1 VIATFVEFTLRATR
15 NKIVQRVRRLRD
27 PRYLVGAIVGL
38 AYLWFAFFRNTRGL
52 HGKRAMFLTGDAY
65 VDVIVDILSLVVL
78 ALMTLAW
85 ALPQDSGGLQFSE
98 AEIAHLFP
106 APLRRRDLLLYKI
119 IRAQPQ
125 ALGSAVAFFIFG
137 WRRSW
142 LIGVWA
148 AISVLSIYFI
158 FVALARARLK
168 LMHIGFIAR
177 LVIVSAVLTGLANF
191 AIHDVMRHPI
201 KMGKARTYA
210 DVAKMAEAKATPGG
224 SSTANADIARRID
237 KPFRTGVLNVVLFI
251 PRFFAGAAVAPTPVT
266 FATSIAGLGG
276 LGFLFFFF
284 AAKMNVSFEEASIV
298 SSAKR
303 AARIERMRGRHSG
316 KREIS
321 VRRFGPLFRLG
332 ETGAPEVA
340 IFWKNVIALVRT
352 GFGIIVLL
360 LVLVVLMIGIA
371 VWSHEETA
379 YTVIGGMFLFMAAF
393 FPIAAPQMFANDL
406 RLDLARSEVLKS
418 YPLAGDKLVAAEMAA
433 PLFAI
438 AAMNALFAVCGSIL
452 IRLGEHSSNR
462 LAQFAATPQFVVT
475 VLILTLPV
483 CAVLLLIRNAMP
495 LYFPAWTMRPADD
508 PRSFVTVGQRI
519 VVLLANLIA
528 LAIAMIPAA
537 LVFLPSLWIAWKFF
551 SGNAIFV
558 AVATFPAAIVIMAE
572 VWFGVK
578 ALGARFDAMDVS
590 NEFDI
595 VMV

>member
-1 VIATFVEFTLRATR
+1 VIGTFVEFTLRATR
-15 NKIVQRVRRLRD
+15 NKILQRVRRLRD
-27 PRYLVGAIVGL
+27 PRYLVGAIAGL
-38 AYLWFAFFRNTRGL
+38 AYLWFAFFRNTRGFAAA
-52 HGKRAMFLTGDAY
+52 KRAAVSGDLL
-65 VDVIVDILSLVVL
+65 VDIIGLVVL
-78 ALMTLAW
+78 GLMILAW
-85 ALPQDSGGLQFSE
+85 ALPGDSGGLQFSE

-148 AISVLSIYFI
+148 ALSVLSIYFI
-158 FVALARARLK
+158 FVALGRARLK
-168 LMHIGFIAR
+168 LLHIGFIAR
-177 LVIVSAVLTGLANF
+177 LVIVSVVLTALANL
-191 AIHDVMRHPI
+191 AVHDLKRHPFKI
-201 KMGKARTYA
+201 AKAQTYA
-210 DVAKMAEAKATPGG
+210 DVADVVRK
-224 SSTANADIARRID
+224 ID
-237 KPFRTGVLNVVLFI
+237 RPFRTGAINAVLFI
-251 PRFFAGAAVAPTPVT
+251 PRLFAGAAVAPTPT
-266 FATSIAGLGG
+266 TLATSVAGLAG
-276 LGFLFFFF
+276 LGFLFFVL
-284 AAKMNVSFEEASIV
+284 AARMNVSFEEASIV

-303 AARIERMRGRHSG
+303 AARIERMRSRQSG

-332 ETGAPEVA
+332 ETGPPEVA

-360 LVLVVLMIGIA
+360 LVLTALMIGIA
-371 VWSHEETA
+371 VYTHDEAA
-379 YTVIGGMFLFMAAF
+379 YSVIGGLFLFMAAF

-418 YPLAGDKLVAAEMAA
+418 YPLSGDRLVAAEMAA

-438 AAMNALFAVCGSIL
+438 GALNLLFSVCGSIML
-452 IRLGEHSSNR
+452 RFGADMGR
-462 LAQFAATPQFVVT
+462 FKQFVATPQFIVT
-475 VLILTLPV
+475 VMILTLPV

-508 PRSFVTVGQRI
+508 PRSFVTIGQRI
-519 VVLLANLIA
+519 VVLVANLIA

-537 LVFLPSLWIAWKFF
+537 LVFLPSVWIAWKFF

-558 AVATFPAAIVIMAE
+558 AVATFPAALVIAAE
-572 VWFGVK
+572 VWLGVK
-578 ALGARFDAMDVS
+578 ALGARFDSMDVS

>member
-15 NKIVQRVRRLRD
+15 NKIMQRVRRLRD
-27 PRYLVGAIVGL
+27 PRYLIGAVVGL
-38 AYLWFAFFRNTRGL
+38 AYLWFAFFRNTRGFSA
-52 HGKRAMFLTGDAY
+52 KRPQLTGDLM
-65 VDVIVDILSLVVL
+65 VDILGLVVL
-78 ALMTLAW
+78 AMMVLAW

-125 ALGSAVAFFIFG
+125 ALGSAIAFFIFG

-148 AISVLSIYFI
+148 AVSVLSIYFI
-158 FVALARARLK
+158 FVALGRARLK

-177 LVIVSAVLTGLANF
+177 LVIVSVLLTAVANF
-191 AIHDVMRHPI
+191 AIKDIIKRHPI
-201 KMGKARTYA
+201 RKTATYA
-210 DVAKMAEAKATPGG
+210 DVR
-224 SSTANADIARRID
+224 SLID
-237 KPFRTGVLNVVLFI
+237 KPFRTGALNAALFV
-251 PRFFAGAAVAPTPVT
+251 PRLFSGAAVAPTPAT
-266 FATSIAGLGG
+266 LATSVAGLAG
-276 LGFLFFFF
+276 LGFLFFIL
-284 AAKMNVSFEEASIV
+284 AARMNVSFEEASIV

-303 AARIERMRGRHSG
+303 AARIERMRSRRSG
-316 KREIS
+316 TPEIS
-321 VRRFGPLFRLG
+321 VRRFGPLFRLA
-332 ETGAPEVA
+332 ETGPAEVA

-360 LVLVVLMIGIA
+360 LALTVLLIGAAI
-371 VWSHEETA
+371 WTHEQTA
-379 YTVIGGMFLFMAAF
+379 YAVIGMLFIFMASF
-393 FPIAAPQMFANDL
+393 FPIAAPQIFANDL

-418 YPLAGDKLVAAEMAA
+418 YPVVGDRLVAAELAA

-438 AAMNALFAVCGSIL
+438 GALDALFAVCGSVL
-452 IRLGEHSSNR
+452 IRLGERSGK
-462 LAQFAATPQFVVT
+462 LANFLATPQFIVT

-495 LYFPAWTMRPADD
+495 LYFPAWTIRPADD
-508 PRSFVTVGQRI
+508 PRSFVTIGQRI
-519 VVLLANLIA
+519 VVLLANL
-528 LAIAMIPAA
+528 LGLGIAMIPAA

-558 AVATFPAAIVIMAE
+558 AVATFPAAGVIVAE
-572 VWFGVK
+572 VWLGIK

>member
-1 VIATFVEFTLRATR
+1 MIATFVEFTLRGTR
-15 NKIVQRVRRLRD
+15 NRIVQRLRRLRD
-27 PRYLVGAIVGL
+27 PRYLIGAVVGL

-52 HGKRAMFLTGDAY
+52 SARRPAFTGDLL
-65 VDVIVDILSLVVL
+65 VDILGLVVL
-78 ALMTLAW
+78 AMMVLAW

-125 ALGSAVAFFIFG
+125 ALGSAIAFFIFG

-148 AISVLSIYFI
+148 ALSVLSIYFI
-158 FVALARARLK
+158 FVALGRARLK

-177 LVIVSAVLTGLANF
+177 LVIVSVILTALANF
-191 AIHDVMRHPI
+191 AIKDVIKRHPIRKTATHADVMRL
-201 KMGKARTYA
+201 
-210 DVAKMAEAKATPGG
+210 
-224 SSTANADIARRID
+224 ID
-237 KPFRTGVLNVVLFI
+237 KPFRTGAVNAALFV
-251 PRFFAGAAVAPTPVT
+251 PRFFSGAAVAPTPAT
-266 FATSIAGLGG
+266 LATSVAGLAG
-276 LGFLFFFF
+276 LGFLFFVL
-284 AAKMNVSFEEASIV
+284 AARMNVSFEEASIV
-298 SSAKR
+298 ASAKR
-303 AARIERMRGRHSG
+303 AARIERMRSRQSG
-316 KREIS
+316 KMEIS
-321 VRRFGPLFRLG
+321 VRRFGPLFRLA
-332 ETGAPEVA
+332 ETGTPEVA

-352 GFGIIVLL
+352 GFGIIVLM
-360 LVLVVLMIGIA
+360 LVLAVLMIGIA

-379 YTVIGGMFLFMAAF
+379 YTVIGSMFLFMAAF

-438 AAMNALFAVCGSIL
+438 GALNALFAVCGSVL
-452 IRLGEHSSNR
+452 IRLGEHSGR
-462 LAQFAATPQFVVT
+462 LAQFAGTPQFVVT

-508 PRSFVTVGQRI
+508 PRSFVTIGNRI
-519 VVLLANLIA
+519 VVLFANLIA
-528 LAIAMIPAA
+528 LAIALIPAA
-537 LVFLPSLWIAWKFF
+537 LVFLPSLWIAVKFF

-558 AVATFPAAIVIMAE
+558 AVATVPAAAVIVFE
-572 VWFGVK
+572 VWLGVK
-578 ALGARFDAMDVS
+578 ALGARFDALDVS

>member
-1 VIATFVEFTLRATR
+1 MIATFVEFTLRGTR
-15 NKIVQRVRRLRD
+15 NRIVQRARRLRD
-27 PRYLVGAIVGL
+27 PRYLIGAVVGL

-52 HGKRAMFLTGDAY
+52 SSARRAAFTGDLL
-65 VDVIVDILSLVVL
+65 VDILGLVVL
-78 ALMTLAW
+78 ALMILAW

-98 AEIAHLFP
+98 AEIAQLFP

-125 ALGSAVAFFIFG
+125 ALGSAIAFFIFG

-148 AISVLSIYFI
+148 ALSVLSIYFI

-177 LVIVSAVLTGLANF
+177 LVIVSVILTALANF
-191 AIHDVMRHPI
+191 AIKDVIKRHPSKI
-201 KMGKARTYA
+201 MKTATYA
-210 DVAKMAEAKATPGG
+210 DAM
-224 SSTANADIARRID
+224 RLID
-237 KPFRTGVLNVVLFI
+237 KPFRTGAVNAALFV
-251 PRFFAGAAVAPTPVT
+251 PRFFSGAAVAPTPATLVT
-266 FATSIAGLGG
+266 SVAGLAG
-276 LGFLFFFF
+276 LGFLFFVL
-284 AAKMNVSFEEASIV
+284 AARMNVSFEEASIV
-298 SSAKR
+298 ASAKR
-303 AARIERMRGRHSG
+303 AARIERMRSRQSG
-316 KREIS
+316 KMEIS
-321 VRRFGPLFRLG
+321 VRRFGPLFRLA

-360 LVLVVLMIGIA
+360 LVLAVLMIGIA

-379 YTVIGGMFLFMAAF
+379 YTIIGSMFLFMAAF

-418 YPLAGDKLVAAEMAA
+418 YPLAGDRLVAAEMAA

-438 AAMNALFAVCGSIL
+438 GALNALFAVCGSVL
-452 IRLGEHSSNR
+452 IRLGGEAGR
-462 LAQFAATPQFVVT
+462 LAKFAGTPQFIVT
-475 VLILTLPV
+475 ILILTLPI

-508 PRSFVTVGQRI
+508 PRSFVTIGQRI
-519 VVLLANLIA
+519 VVLFANLIA

-537 LVFLPSLWIAWKFF
+537 LVFLPSVWIAVKFF

-558 AVATFPAAIVIMAE
+558 AVATVPAAAVIVFE
-572 VWFGVK
+572 VWLGVK

>member
-1 VIATFVEFTLRATR
+1 MIATFVEFTLRATR
-15 NKIVQRVRRLRD
+15 NKILQRVRRLRD
-27 PRYLVGAIVGL
+27 PRYLVGAVVGL
-38 AYLWFAFFRNTRGL
+38 AYLWFAFFKNTRGFSA
-52 HGKRAMFLTGDAY
+52 KRPQLTGDLL
-65 VDVIVDILSLVVL
+65 VDILGLVVL
-78 ALMTLAW
+78 AMMVLAW

-125 ALGSAVAFFIFG
+125 ALGSAIAFFIFG

-148 AISVLSIYFI
+148 ALSVLSIYFI
-158 FVALARARLK
+158 FVALGRARLK

-177 LVIVSAVLTGLANF
+177 LVIVSVLLTAVANF
-191 AIHDVMRHPI
+191 AIKDIIKRHPI
-201 KMGKARTYA
+201 RKTATYA
-210 DVAKMAEAKATPGG
+210 DVR
-224 SSTANADIARRID
+224 SLID
-237 KPFRTGVLNVVLFI
+237 KPFRTGALNAALFV
-251 PRFFAGAAVAPTPVT
+251 PRLFSGAAVAPTPARL
-266 FATSIAGLGG
+266 ATSVAGLAG
-276 LGFLFFFF
+276 LGFLFFVL
-284 AAKMNVSFEEASIV
+284 AARMNVSFEEASIV
-298 SSAKR
+298 ASAKR
-303 AARIERMRGRHSG
+303 AARIERMRSRQSG
-316 KREIS
+316 TREIS
-321 VRRFGPLFRLG
+321 VRRFGPLFRLA
-332 ETGAPEVA
+332 ETGPPEVA

-352 GFGIIVLL
+352 GFGIIVLF
-360 LVLVVLMIGIA
+360 LVMTVLMIGIA
-371 VWSHEETA
+371 IWTHEPTA
-379 YTVIGGMFLFMAAF
+379 YAVIGMLFIFMAAF
-393 FPIAAPQMFANDL
+393 FPIAAPQIFANDL

-418 YPLAGDKLVAAEMAA
+418 YPVVGDRLVAAELAA

-438 AAMNALFAVCGSIL
+438 GALDALFAVCGSVL
-452 IRLGEHSSNR
+452 MRFGERSGK
-462 LAQFAATPQFVVT
+462 LANFIATPQFIVT

-519 VVLLANLIA
+519 VVLLANLFA

-572 VWFGVK
+572 VWLGVK
-578 ALGARFDAMDVS
+578 ALGARFDDMDVS